1 MFYFC
6 ITNIIKRYDVVMDK
20 DKSSKTKRIS
30 LFAAGGLI
38 VAAALLYWVCDISG
52 VFASCLA
59 AAGLCFWGA
68 GLTANTEKK
77 G

>member
-1 MFYFC
+1 MYYFC
-6 ITNIIKRYDVVMDK
+6 ITHNIKRYNVVMDK
-20 DKSSKTKRIS
+20 DKSSNIKRIS
-30 LFAAGGLI
+30 LFAGGGLI
-38 VAAALLYWVCDISG
+38 VVAALLYWVCDISG

>member
-1 MFYFC
+1 MYYFC
-6 ITNIIKRYDVVMDK
+6 IIHNIKRYNVVMDK
-20 DKSSKTKRIS
+20 DKSSNIKRIS

>member
-20 DKSSKTKRIS
+20 DKSSNIKRIS

>member
-1 MFYFC
+1 MYYFC
-6 ITNIIKRYDVVMDK
+6 ITHNIKRYNVVMDK
-20 DKSSKTKRIS
+20 DKSSNIKRIS
-30 LFAAGGLI
+30 LFAAGGFI